1 MATLV
6 LGIDVGTT
14 STKVVLAD
22 PAAGV
27 VAQASE
33 PVALSS
39 PHPGWAEAD
48 PAQWWAN
55 LAALVPAV
63 LAAASASSGNTGTGK
78 PVTAADI
85 AAVATTGMVPAVIPA
100 DEAGRPL
107 RSAILQNDARATA
120 EIRELAAALPGLDF
134 VARTGSALTQQS
146 VGPTLLWLARHEPGA
161 WAAAAT
167 VQGSYDWL
175 ATRLGAAPHVER
187 NWALESGLFEL
198 EPDGALAPLHPVRD
212 ALARL
217 AGIKPEVIPPVADP
231 GTVIGEVSRSA
242 AAETGLRPGT
252 AIVAGGADHVLSA
265 YAAGLASPGDWL
277 VKLGGAG
284 DILVVSGYPL
294 VDERLY
300 LDAHPVAGLWLPN
313 GCMATSGSLIR
324 WFQSVGASASASPAP
339 VAALEAEAIAASPA
353 ELICLPYF
361 LGEKSPLHDPD
372 LRGAFLGLHLGH
384 TRGDM
389 YRAILEGIAYGFRH
403 HAEIFA
409 DRSVALRP
417 AARVSNGGSKSVVWK
432 QILAD
437 ALGVTLEPVLDH
449 PGAALGAALA
459 AAVGTGTAG
468 TGGGG
473 PRTSGPGAPA
483 PQAWAAAAS
492 VPGMV
497 TIGAPIEPDPALAA
511 RYTEAYQIYR
521 DAGVA
526 LTPIS
531 HRLATRSVS

>member
-1 MATLV
+1 MAALV

-48 PAQWWAN
+48 PGQWWAN
-55 LAALVPAV
+55 LVALVPAV
-63 LAAASASSGNTGTGK
+63 LAAASTGSGK

-100 DEAGRPL
+100 DAAGRPL
-107 RSAILQNDARATA
+107 RRAILQNDARATA

-161 WAAAAT
+161 WAPMSAGTGAT

-198 EPDGALAPLHPVRD
+198 QPDGALTPLQPVRD

-217 AGIKPEVIPPVADP
+217 AGIKPQVIPPVADP
-231 GTVIGEVSRSA
+231 GTVIGAVSPAA

-252 AIVAGGADHVLSA
+252 PIVAGGADHVLSA

-284 DILVVSGYPL
+284 DILVVSDYPL

-300 LDAHPVAGLWLPN
+300 LDAHPVTGLWLPN

-324 WFQSVGASASASPAP
+324 WFQSVSGSASSGPAP
-339 VAALEAEAIAASPA
+339 VAELEAEALAASPA

-389 YRAILEGIAYGFRH
+389 YRAILEGVAYGFRH
-403 HAEIFA
+403 HAEVFTE
-409 DRSVALRP
+409 REVALRP

-437 ALGVTLEPVLDH
+437 ALGVALEPVLDH

-459 AAVGTGTAG
+459 AAVGIGAVGIG
-468 TGGGG
+468 TGG
-473 PRTSGPGAPA
+473 PGTPS
-483 PQAWAAAAS
+483 PQAWAAAAR

-497 TIGAPIEPDPALAA
+497 TIGAPIEPDPAHAA
-511 RYTEAYQIYR
+511 RYAEAYQIYR

>member
-1 MATLV
+1 MPTLV

-33 PVALSS
+33 SVALSS
-39 PHPGWAEAD
+39 PRPGWAEAD
-48 PAQWWAN
+48 PARWWAN
-55 LAALVPAV
+55 LSALVPAV
-63 LAAASASSGNTGTGK
+63 L
-78 PVTAADI
+78 TAAYAVTGISVTVNDI
-85 AAVATTGMVPAVIPA
+85 AAVATTGMVPAVIPV
-100 DEAGRPL
+100 DKAGRPL
-107 RSAILQNDARATA
+107 RGAILQNDARATA
-120 EIRELAAALPGLDF
+120 EIRELAAALPDLDF

-146 VGPTLLWLARHEPGA
+146 VGPTLLWLARHEPDA
-161 WAAAAT
+161 WAST
-167 VQGSYDWL
+167 VSVLGSYDWL
-175 ATRLGAAPHVER
+175 ATRLGAAPQVER

-198 EPDGALAPLHPVRD
+198 GPDGALTPLHPVRD
-212 ALARL
+212 ALASL
-217 AGIKPEVIPPVADP
+217 AGIKPEVVPPVADP
-231 GTVIGEVSRSA
+231 GTVIGEVSRGA

-252 AIVAGGADHVLSA
+252 PIVAGGADHVLSA
-265 YAAGLASPGDWL
+265 YAAGLANPGDWL

-284 DILVVSGYPL
+284 DILVVSGHPL

-324 WFQSVGASASASPAP
+324 WFQSVSGGAP
-339 VAALEAEAIAASPA
+339 VAELEAEAIAATPA
-353 ELICLPYF
+353 ELVCLPYF

-389 YRAILEGIAYGFRH
+389 YRAILEGVAYGFRH
-403 HAEIFA
+403 HAEIFTE
-409 DRSVALRP
+409 RKVALRTT
-417 AARVSNGGSKSVVWK
+417 ARVSNGGSKSRVWK

-437 ALGVTLEPVLDH
+437 ALGVALEPVLDH

-459 AAVGTGTAG
+459 ASVGADAG
-468 TGGGG
+468 A
-473 PRTSGPGAPA
+473 SGAPA

-492 VPGMV
+492 IPGMV
-497 TIGAPIEPDPALAA
+497 TIGAPIEPDPAHAA
-511 RYTEAYQIYR
+511 RYAQAYRIYR
-521 DAGVA
+521 EAGAA

-531 HRLATRSVS
+531 HQQARRSTS

>member
-22 PAAGV
+22 PQAGV
-27 VAQASE
+27 LAQASE
-33 PVALSS
+33 AVALSS

-55 LAALVPAV
+55 LATLVPAV
-63 LAAASASSGNTGTGK
+63 LAAGSGATGR

-85 AAVATTGMVPAVIPA
+85 AAVATTGMVPAVIPV
-100 DEAGRPL
+100 DDAGRPL
-107 RSAILQNDARATA
+107 RSAILQNDARATT
-120 EIRELAAALPGLDF
+120 EIRELAAALPDLDF
-134 VARTGSALTQQS
+134 VTRTGSALTQQS
-146 VGPTLLWLARHEPGA
+146 VGPTLLWLARHEPDA
-161 WAAAAT
+161 WASAVT

-198 EPDGALAPLHPVRD
+198 EKDGALTPLQPVRD

-217 AGIKPEVIPPVADP
+217 AGIKPDVIPPVADP
-231 GTVIGEVSRSA
+231 GTVIGEVSRGA

-252 AIVAGGADHVLSA
+252 PIVAGGADHVLSA

-284 DILVVSGYPL
+284 DILVVSGHPL

-300 LDAHPVAGLWLPN
+300 LDAHPVSGLWLPN

-324 WFQSVGASASASPAP
+324 WFQSVTGSASSGPAP
-339 VAALEAEAIAASPA
+339 VAELEAEAIGATPA

-403 HAEIFA
+403 HAEIFTE
-409 DRSVALRP
+409 RRVALRP
-417 AARVSNGGSKSVVWK
+417 SARVSNGGSKSLVWK

-437 ALGVTLEPVLDH
+437 ALGVALEPVLDH

-459 AAVGTGTAG
+459 AGVGTAG
-468 TGGGG
+468 T
-473 PRTSGPGAPA
+473 PA
-483 PQAWAAAAS
+483 PQAWVAAAS

-497 TIGAPIEPDPALAA
+497 TIGAPIEPDPAHAA
-511 RYTEAYQIYR
+511 RYAEAYRIYR
-521 DAGVA
+521 DAGAA
-526 LTPIS
+526 LTPVS
-531 HRLATRSVS
+531 HQLARRSTS

>member
-22 PAAGV
+22 PAVGV
-27 VAQASE
+27 LAQASE

-55 LAALVPAV
+55 LVSLVPAV
-63 LAAASASSGNTGTGK
+63 LAVASAASASTGAGK
-78 PVTAADI
+78 SVTAADI
-85 AAVATTGMVPAVIPA
+85 AAVATTGMVPAVIPV
-100 DEAGRPL
+100 DDAGRPL

-120 EIRELAAALPGLDF
+120 EIRELAAALPGFDF

-146 VGPTLLWLARHEPGA
+146 VGPTLLWLARHEPDA
-161 WAAAAT
+161 WASAAT
-167 VQGSYDWL
+167 VRGSYDWL
-175 ATRLGAAPHVER
+175 ATRLGATPHVER

-198 EPDGALAPLHPVRD
+198 EKDGALTPLQPVRD

-217 AGIKPEVIPPVADP
+217 AGIKPAVIPAVADP

-252 AIVAGGADHVLSA
+252 PIVAGGADHVLSA
-265 YAAGLASPGDWL
+265 YAAGLARPGDWL

-284 DILVVSGYPL
+284 DILVVSAHPL

-324 WFQSVGASASASPAP
+324 WFQSVSGGAP
-339 VAALEAEAIAASPA
+339 VAELEAEALAATPA

-372 LRGAFLGLHLGH
+372 LRGAFLGVHLGH
-384 TRGDM
+384 SRGDM

-403 HAEIFA
+403 HTEVFTE
-409 DRSVALRP
+409 RRVALRP
-417 AARVSNGGSKSVVWK
+417 SARVSNGGSKSLVWK

-437 ALGVTLEPVLDH
+437 ALGVALEPVLDH

-459 AAVGTGTAG
+459 AAVGTA
-468 TGGGG
+468 
-473 PRTSGPGAPA
+473 GAPT

-497 TIGAPIEPDPALAA
+497 TIGAPIEPNPAHAA
-511 RYTEAYQIYR
+511 RYAEAYRLYR
-521 DAGVA
+521 DAGAA

-531 HRLATRSVS
+531 HQLARRSTS

>member
-1 MATLV
+1 MAALV

-48 PAQWWAN
+48 PERWWAN
-55 LAALVPAV
+55 LGVLVPAV
-63 LAAASASSGNTGTGK
+63 LAAASAATGTS
-78 PVTAADI
+78 VTKHDI
-85 AAVATTGMVPAVIPA
+85 AAVATTGMVPAVIPV
-100 DEAGRPL
+100 DGAGRPL
-107 RSAILQNDARATA
+107 RRAILQNDARATA

-146 VGPTLLWLARHEPGA
+146 VGPTLLWLARRDPDA
-161 WAAAAT
+161 WTSAAT

-175 ATRLGAAPHVER
+175 ATRLGAAPRVER

-198 EPDGALAPLHPVRD
+198 GADGALTPLHPVLD
-212 ALARL
+212 ALASL
-217 AGIKPEVIPPVADP
+217 AGIKPEVVPPVADP
-231 GTVIGEVSRSA
+231 GTVIGEVSPRA
-242 AAETGLRPGT
+242 AAETGLRAGT
-252 AIVAGGADHVLSA
+252 PIVTGGADHVLSA

-284 DILVVSGYPL
+284 DILVVSDYPL

-300 LDAHPVAGLWLPN
+300 LDAHPVAGRWLPN

-324 WFQSVGASASASPAP
+324 WFQSASGGAQ
-339 VAALEAEAIAASPA
+339 VAELEAEAIAAGPA

-403 HAEIFA
+403 HAEIFTE
-409 DRSVALRP
+409 RKVALRST
-417 AARVSNGGSKSVVWK
+417 ARVSNGGSKSLVWK

-437 ALGVTLEPVLDH
+437 ALGVALEPVLDH

-459 AAVGTGTAG
+459 ASVGTGFAATEVG
-468 TGGGG
+468 
-473 PRTSGPGAPA
+473 PA
-483 PQAWAAAAS
+483 PGAWAAAAS

-497 TIGAPIEPDPALAA
+497 SIGAPIEPDPAHAA
-511 RYTEAYQIYR
+511 RYAEAYQIYR
-521 DAGVA
+521 EAGAA

-531 HRLATRSVS
+531 HQLARRSTS

>member
-1 MATLV
+1 MAALV

-33 PVALSS
+33 PAALRS

-55 LAALVPAV
+55 LRALVPAV
-63 LAAASASSGNTGTGK
+63 LAAASGASGW
-78 PVTAADI
+78 PVTANDI
-85 AAVATTGMVPAVIPA
+85 AAVATTGMVPAVIPV
-100 DEAGRPL
+100 DDAGRPL
-107 RSAILQNDARATA
+107 RAAILQNDARATA

-146 VGPTLLWLARHEPGA
+146 VGPTLLWLARHEPDA
-161 WAAAAT
+161 WASAVT

-198 EPDGALAPLHPVRD
+198 GRDGGLTPLDPVRD
-212 ALARL
+212 ALAGL
-217 AGIKPEVIPPVADP
+217 AGIKPEVVPPVADP
-231 GTVIGEVSRSA
+231 GTVIGTVSREA
-242 AAETGLRPGT
+242 AAETGLRAGT
-252 AIVAGGADHVLSA
+252 PIVAGGADHVLSA

-284 DILVVSGYPL
+284 DILVVSDYPL

-324 WFQSVGASASASPAP
+324 WFQSVSARAGNPQP
-339 VAALEAEAIAASPA
+339 VAELEAEAIAAAPA

-384 TRGDM
+384 TRGDL

-403 HAEIFA
+403 HAEVFTE
-409 DRSVALRP
+409 RNVALRTT
-417 AARVSNGGSKSVVWK
+417 ARVSNGGSKSMVWK

-437 ALGVTLEPVLDH
+437 ALGVALEPVLDH

-459 AAVGTGTAG
+459 AAVGTSTDGT
-468 TGGGG
+468 
-473 PRTSGPGAPA
+473 PA
-483 PQAWAAAAS
+483 PRAWAAAAG
-492 VPGMV
+492 VPGLV
-497 TIGAPIEPDPALAA
+497 SIGAPIEPDPAHAA
-511 RYTEAYQIYR
+511 RYAEAYRIYR
-521 DAGVA
+521 EAGAA

-531 HRLATRSVS
+531 HQLATRSTP